1 MSDNSGSILFAP
13 VTAAG
18 ISFRDI
24 HDTLGKVSAAADT
37 KLLTMMHELET
48 STNDDGSEMSTGQI
62 TAMQQRMQDWTYT
75 RELEAK
81 ANEKLGDLMK
91 SIVSKS

>member
-1 MSDNSGSILFAP
+1 MINSTNLST
-13 VTAAG
+13 VEAG
-18 ISFRDI
+18 ISFKDI
-24 HDTLGKVSAAADT
+24 HDTLGIVSGNADIRMRE
-37 KLLTMMHELET
+37 MMQQLES
-48 STNDDGSEMSTGQI
+48 STNADGTEMTTGQI
-62 TAMQQRMQDWTYT
+62 TAMQQKMQNWTYT